1 MALNILQIEK
11 ARGNFYAPS
20 FNIVAGRQSLVV
32 NLQLEVV
39 SVQILNSLNAE
50 DRFSFV
56 INNAFDIAK
65 REFIEVDGKT
75 LPQFFEFGLPIE
87 IFMGYGDRTKLDRM
101 LAGVVTELSTSFPSS
116 GAPQLTV
123 SGYDHSYCLTKG
135 SRSEGFGEN
144 KKDSDAVRRLADL
157 YGLNPKVEDTKVV
170 HEKIAMSQ
178 ESPAKFLKRLAE
190 RNGFEWFVRHKDLFF
205 RKPANDER
213 GVIELK
219 WGEGL
224 VSFSPEIKLS
234 EQVSQ
239 VEVYGWNVQTKKPIV
254 GKARKGDEPGRDTTR
269 ASGKRRQSGAEYLQK
284 FCREKDKPSTL
295 RVREPVFSQQ
305 QADQRAKAILK
316 RRAEGFVS
324 GSGESIGIPELRADT
339 NVTLQGL
346 GDFFNT
352 TFYVRETTHT
362 VNSSGYRTTFQVGDV
377 TI

>member
-1 MALNILQIEK
+1 MALNILQIDK
-11 ARGNFYAPS
+11 ARKNFYAPA
-20 FNIVAGRQSLVV
+20 FNVVVAPKKSLVV
-32 NLQLEVV
+32 DLHLEVT
-39 SVQILNSLNAE
+39 SVQVNNILNAA

-56 INNAFDIAK
+56 INNAYNFSTQ
-65 REFIEVDGKT
+65 EFVVIDGKT
-75 LPQFFEFGLPIE
+75 LPDFFEFGSPVE
-87 IFMGYGDRTKLDRM
+87 IYMGYGDRKKLDLM
-101 LAGVVTELSTSFPSS
+101 LAGLVTELSTSFSS

-135 SRSEGFGEN
+135 SRSESFGEN
-144 KKDSDAVRRLADL
+144 KKDSDAVRRLANL
-157 YGLNPKVEDTKVV
+157 YGLNPKVEETNVDHANIV
-170 HEKIAMSQ
+170 MSQ
-178 ESPAKFLKRLAE
+178 ESPAKFLKRLAD
-190 RNGFEWFVRHKDLFF
+190 RNGFEWFVVNKDLVF
-205 RKPANDER
+205 RTPANDER

-239 VEVYGWNVQTKKPIV
+239 VEVYGWNVQTKQKIV
-254 GKARKGDEPGRDTTR
+254 GKARKGDEPGRDPTR

-284 FCREKDKPSTL
+284 FCRDKETTL

-316 RRAEGFVS
+316 RRAEGFVG

>member
-20 FNIVAGRQSLVV
+20 FNIVTGNQSLVL
-32 NLQLEVV
+32 NLQLEVG
-39 SVQILNSLNAE
+39 SVEVRNSLKAE

-56 INNAFDIAK
+56 INNAFDITK
-65 REFIEVDGKT
+65 REFIKIDGKT
-75 LPQFFEFGLPIE
+75 LPEFFDFGLPID
-87 IFMGYGDRTKLDRM
+87 IFMGYGDRSHLDLM
-101 LAGVVTELSTSFPSS
+101 LSGVVTELSTSFPSS

-123 SGYDHSYCLTKG
+123 SGFDHSYCLTKG

-144 KKDSDAVRRLADL
+144 KRDSDAVRRLADL

-170 HEKIAMSQ
+170 HAKIAMSQ
-178 ESPAKFLKRLAE
+178 ESPATFLKRLAE
-190 RNGFEWFVRHKDLFF
+190 RNGFEWFVHHKDLFF

-213 GVIELK
+213 GIIELK

-254 GKARKGDEPGRDTTR
+254 GKARKGDEPGRDATR

-284 FCREKDKPSTL
+284 VCRDNKETTL

-316 RRAEGFVS
+316 GRAEGFVG

-339 NVTLQGL
+339 NVALRGL

-352 TFYVRETTHT
+352 TLYVRETTHT
-362 VNSSGYRTTFQVGDV
+362 VNASGYRTTFQVGDV

>member
-1 MALNILQIEK
+1 MALNILQIDK
-11 ARGNFYAPS
+11 ARKNFYAPA
-20 FNIVAGRQSLVV
+20 FNVVVAPKKSLV
-32 NLQLEVV
+32 LDLHLEVT
-39 SVQILNSLNAE
+39 SVQVNNILNAA

-56 INNAFDIAK
+56 INNAYNISTQ
-65 REFIEVDGKT
+65 EFVVIGGKT
-75 LPQFFEFGLPIE
+75 LPDFFEFGSPVE
-87 IFMGYGDRTKLDRM
+87 IYMGYGDRTKLDLM
-101 LAGVVTELSTSFPSS
+101 LAGVITELSTSFSS

-135 SRSEGFGEN
+135 SGSESFGEK

-157 YGLNPKVEDTKVV
+157 YGLNPKVENTNVV
-170 HEKIAMSQ
+170 HANIVMSQ
-178 ESPAKFLKRLAE
+178 ESPAQFLKRLAE

-205 RKPANDER
+205 RKPSNDKR

-254 GKARKGDEPGRDTTR
+254 GKARKGDEPGRDETR
-269 ASGKRRQSGAEYLQK
+269 ADGKRRASGAEYLQK
-284 FCREKDKPSTL
+284 VCRDGKETTL

-316 RRAEGFVS
+316 RRAEGFVG

-339 NVTLQGL
+339 NVALQGL

-352 TFYVRETTHT
+352 TFYVQQTTHT